1 VPFAQSTPA
10 GRDRLRDR
18 PRADR
23 SLPTDNSNKRGTR
36 NPGAPKRAAGGAR
49 LGAGARGAARRATMG
64 RMASTN
70 EAVAALLREYAELL
84 VMTGGDQFRAR
95 NYEKAAKAVAGYPDD
110 IGALPDKA
118 LTSISGVGSSI
129 AGKIAEYRRT
139 GTIAALDELRA
150 KIPPGV
156 LEIAKVPGLGPRKAL
171 QLNRELGIATLD
183 DLEDAVRQGR
193 LRRLSG
199 FGGKTEE
206 RILRGIT
213 VITRDAALRDAL
225 RALPAGA
232 TEDQIES
239 VLAENT
245 GLAENPGIAATSETG
260 RSHGTVRA
268 KDLKGDLHT
277 HTSLTDGVASLG
289 EMVAAARARGYVYYA
304 ITDHAPNLV
313 MQRMTGEKML
323 AQRAAVRALEAA
335 AGLTLLHGTELN
347 IAPDGSVDWD
357 ADFLEGF
364 DIRVASVHS
373 HFDQDRAA
381 MTKRFVA
388 AAENPYV
395 NIIGHPL
402 TRKLG
407 RRPPVD
413 VDLDALYGACA
424 RTGTALEINASPER
438 MDLPPQHIAAAKDAG
453 VKFAIDTD
461 AHSLV
466 HLGNMRYGVAAARLG
481 GLTTADVI
489 NTWPLEKL
497 EDFIRKDR

>member
-1 VPFAQSTPA
+1 M
-10 GRDRLRDR
+10 
-18 PRADR
+18 
-23 SLPTDNSNKRGTR
+23 
-36 NPGAPKRAAGGAR
+36 AP
-49 LGAGARGAARRATMG
+49 
-64 RMASTN
+64 TN

-110 IGALPDKA
+110 IGALPDAA
-118 LTSISGVGSSI
+118 LTKIAGVGSSI

-139 GTIAALDELRA
+139 GTIAALDDLRA

-156 LEIAKVPGLGPRKAL
+156 LEIAKVPGLGPKKAL
-171 QLNRELGIATLD
+171 QLNRELGIVTLS
-183 DLEDAVRQGR
+183 DLEDAVREGR
-193 LRRLSG
+193 LQRLSG

-206 RILRGIT
+206 RILRGIS

-225 RALPAGA
+225 RALPPGA
-232 TEDQIES
+232 DEDQIET

-245 GLAENPGIAATSETG
+245 GLAAQLEITATSEIG
-260 RSHGTVRA
+260 RSHGLVRT
-268 KDLKGDLHT
+268 KDLRGDLHT
-277 HTSLTDGVASLG
+277 HTNLTDGVASLE
-289 EMVAAARARGYVYYA
+289 EMIAAAKALGYAYYA
-304 ITDHAPNLV
+304 VTDHAPNLV
-313 MQRMTGEKML
+313 MQRMTDEKML
-323 AQRAAVRALEAA
+323 AQRAEVRALQET

-347 IAPDGSVDWD
+347 IAPDGTVDWA
-357 ADFLEGF
+357 ADFLGGF

-373 HFDQDRAA
+373 HFDQDRSA

-388 AAENPYV
+388 AAQNPLV

-413 VDLDALYGACA
+413 VDLDELYRVCA

-438 MDLPPQHIAAAKDAG
+438 MDLPPEHIAAAKDAG
-453 VKFAIDTD
+453 VRFAIDTD

-466 HLGNMRYGVAAARLG
+466 HLRNMRYGVAAARLG
-481 GLTTADVI
+481 GLTTAEVI

-497 EDFIRKDR
+497 EEFLRKDH